1 VFVEQTA
8 KLFNLLPGAALG
20 SQGMQHQVARGAVKY
35 ALEHVCGELAL
46 SLFGGLLRFID
57 VSALVFVT
65 ADKPLAGHDLH
76 EFQDGRVAESL
87 FFLKCIMHVA
97 DCRRPAF
104 PKYLQD
110 LQLGCGRFLWRGV
123 FHERHHTT
131 NNFVMSTKIFVPNFG
146 RRFQRLVSGPK
157 PILKLGAGAKG
168 QMSKP
173 VRTARSGIRAG
184 RRVGLARALS
194 KMGYCSRSAA
204 AELILAGR
212 VRLNGSVARNPEAP
226 VRLDVDRIDVDGIRV
241 GRSERVYWM
250 LNKPRGVVTTT
261 DDEQGRET
269 VYSGLPDGLPWM
281 GPVGRLDKASEG
293 LLLFTNDSEWAARI
307 TAPESHIEK
316 TYHVQIDRV
325 ADKSLLQKLTK
336 GVNAGEGEPLCAKS
350 ARVVRA
356 GEKNSWIEIVLD
368 EGKNRQIR
376 RMLEGCDVEVLRLIR
391 VAIGP
396 LELGPLAKGAA
407 RELRRGEKLA
417 LDCELGRA
425 QEAAAIQ
432 RRN

>member
-1 VFVEQTA
+1 
-8 KLFNLLPGAALG
+8 
-20 SQGMQHQVARGAVKY
+20 
-35 ALEHVCGELAL
+35 
-46 SLFGGLLRFID
+46 
-57 VSALVFVT
+57 
-65 ADKPLAGHDLH
+65 
-76 EFQDGRVAESL
+76 
-87 FFLKCIMHVA
+87 
-97 DCRRPAF
+97 
-104 PKYLQD
+104 
-110 LQLGCGRFLWRGV
+110 
-123 FHERHHTT
+123 
-131 NNFVMSTKIFVPNFG
+131 
-146 RRFQRLVSGPK
+146 
-157 PILKLGAGAKG
+157 
-168 QMSKP
+168 MSKP
-173 VRTARSGIRAG
+173 VRTARSGSEAG

-204 AELILAGR
+204 VALILAGR
-212 VRLNGSVARNPEAP
+212 VWLNGSVARNPEAR
-226 VRLDVDRIDVDGIRV
+226 VRLDVDRVEVDGIRV
-241 GRSERVYWM
+241 GPSEKVYWM

-316 TYHVQIDRV
+316 RYHVQIDRV

-336 GVNAGEGEPLCAKS
+336 GVNAAEGEPLCAKS

-396 LELGPLAKGAA
+396 LELGPLVKGAA
-407 RELRRGEKLA
+407 RELGRGEKLA
-417 LDCELGRA
+417 LDRELGRA
-425 QEAAAIQ
+425 KEAVEIQ